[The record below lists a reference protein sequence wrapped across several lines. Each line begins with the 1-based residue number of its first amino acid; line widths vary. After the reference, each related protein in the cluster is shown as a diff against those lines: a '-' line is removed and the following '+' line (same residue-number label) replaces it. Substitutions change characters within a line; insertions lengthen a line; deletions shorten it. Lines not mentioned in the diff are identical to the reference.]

1 MIKLLLIGVGGFFGS
16 VARYLA
22 SGLAQDISR
31 SATFPWGTL
40 AVNVTGCLLIGVV
53 AQLAESRGFLGDGGR
68 TLVMVGFL
76 GGFTTFSTFGN
87 ETFILLR
94 DGQPLLSFGNAAGHL
109 AACLA
114 AVWIGRTLAYTLW
127 R

>member
-1 MIKLLLIGVGGFFGS
+1 MFKILLIGIGGFLGS

-22 SGLAQDISR
+22 SGVVQDVSR
-31 SATFPWGTL
+31 SVTFPWGTL
-40 AVNVTGCLLIGVV
+40 AVNVVGCLLIGFV
-53 AQLAESRGFLGDGGR
+53 AQLAESRGFLTDASRG
-68 TLVMVGFL
+68 LVIIGFL

-114 AVWIGRTLAYTLW
+114 AVWVGRSLAFALW